1 MPLPLS
7 ELSLARYTGVFSPMN
22 TYFYQV
28 YNDNR
33 WWISRYQTF
42 LERMILTI
50 YVDVDIVKR
59 NHVATAM
66 SRDDKI
72 LIESFKFLND
82 ANDFQLLISKL
93 NFLNRDYI
101 IMGLETTSHY
111 GDNLVRFLVA
121 AYYRVC
127 ILNPL

>member
-1 MPLPLS
+1 
-7 ELSLARYTGVFSPMN
+7 MN

-28 YNDNR
+28 YDDNS

-50 YVDVDIVKR
+50 YVDIDIVKR

-66 SRDDKI
+66 SSDDKI
-72 LIESFKFLND
+72 LIEPFKFLND

-93 NFLNRDYI
+93 NSLNRDYI
-101 IMGLETTSHY
+101 IIDLESTSHY
-111 GDNLVRFLVA
+111 GDNPVRFLVA
-121 AYYRVC
+121 MA
-127 ILNPL
+127 IM